1 MMQNL
6 KKNESDANVKKE
18 ACLKDEAECNI
29 TKEQALAIKTVCDE
43 SLSEVIP
50 ILDAAA
56 KALEKIT
63 KDDINTLKSFANP
76 PAAAKFVMEGMCYA
90 FNEDRDVKS
99 IPKPDGKPG
108 EKMKDFWDYA
118 KKKLLNSTLIVRVK
132 GFGPEQILAIPEDKI
147 ITLKKFVD
155 DPMMALDVVKNASN
169 AAFQLSLWIRAV
181 VKTYDALLIVEPKK
195 KELAAAEAK
204 LKAAEDLLA

>member
-76 PAAAKFVMEGMCYA
+76 PAAA
-90 FNEDRDVKS
+90 
-99 IPKPDGKPG
+99 
-108 EKMKDFWDYA
+108 
-118 KKKLLNSTLIVRVK
+118 NSTL
-132 GFGPEQILAIPEDKI
+132 
-147 ITLKKFVD
+147 
-155 DPMMALDVVKNASN
+155 
-169 AAFQLSLWIRAV
+169 
-181 VKTYDALLIVEPKK
+181 
-195 KELAAAEAK
+195 
-204 LKAAEDLLA
+204 